1 MLDLFDEEAGFKET
15 SENAVVAVID
25 KLLEKL
31 EEISPN
37 ARDNALHAL
46 LYGYSD
52 YSPANPPLAAIKSFL
67 QKVLSAAE
75 KTGVTPEEARRL
87 AEQASEDRLD
97 PDTEQ
102 VKLSAARVMREFDRL
117 RGILRFKP
125 DNDNETQYG
134 GDSQADNCYT
144 ARCAP
149 DHFVLPLLA
158 NHFWQRFGKQSW
170 AIVDEKRKLV
180 LSGDNGK
187 EPVLRQLGVKEKV
200 DESGTEQEQKSDE
213 WEGLWKNYHSSINNE
228 QRANPKLQKQFM
240 PSRYRKYLTEFK

>member
-1 MLDLFDEEAGFKET
+1 MSELFDGEAGFKKA
-15 SENAVVAVID
+15 SEKAVIACID

-37 ARDNALHAL
+37 ARDDALHAL
-46 LYGYSD
+46 LYGFSD
-52 YSPANPPLAAIKSFL
+52 YSPANPPLAAIKSYL
-67 QKVLSAAE
+67 QKVLAAAE
-75 KTGVTPEEARRL
+75 KTGVSPEEARRL

>member
-1 MLDLFDEEAGFKET
+1 MSELFDGEAGFKKA
-15 SENAVVAVID
+15 SEKAVIACID

-37 ARDNALHAL
+37 ARDDALHAL
-46 LYGYSD
+46 LYGFSD
-52 YSPANPPLAAIKSFL
+52 YSPANPPLAAIKSYL
-67 QKVLSAAE
+67 QKVLAAAE
-75 KTGVTPEEARRL
+75 KTGVSPEEARRL

-102 VKLSAARVMREFDRL
+102 VKLAAAKVMREFDRM

-125 DNDNETQYG
+125 DSDNETQYG